1 MDKNTRLNNLIKSLI
16 LSFNGFDNN
25 LKNRFK
31 VDSIILGL
39 EENVEKNLNKLINL
53 SASRYKYA
61 KYGVKLDSILNRQKV
76 NYENLSRI
84 IKNDKIYSSNII
96 DLEKEKLFKSAV
108 KVKNKEIFDIRDK
121 LISTLRSSKNK
132 INNKNENKTKINNKI
147 NSEEKMPKLKI
158 KITNNNASPLSSTR
172 KSLKYLSNKYKL
184 SRRETV
190 RYNNKNESKNF
201 VDNLVKE
208 DYDKFFATIDSYH
221 TFLEKL
227 KNISNEKYKGKRIKV
242 NKETFEKLQTNLSP
256 NRLNFLAYKEKTIQS
271 KTQNYIKKDL
281 DFDLKEI
288 KKIKIKH
295 DRNNKLKNKLFN
307 YNKKENNESINSGN
321 NHDKNSSSLSLNLFQ
336 IPIDNLNNINQDN
349 INNNSIEQKDDLS
362 SKKSFAFK
370 TFNGKNNYNYKNT
383 ANIVLNE
390 TEKGLSSRQNFIKKR
405 KIFNNYFNKCFQN
418 SKNIKQKRNMSNNEN
433 YTNELKNEQ
442 LKKKLSLDQNEIY
455 EYNLKKRF
463 NIKKDFQDIYE
474 RKKLEWKEEDKLKEL
489 KKLKENQK
497 LKELDNFLL
506 NG

>member
-96 DLEKEKLFKSAV
+96 DLEKEKLFKSVV
-108 KVKNKEIFDIRDK
+108 KVKNQEIFDIRDK

-158 KITNNNASPLSSTR
+158 KISNNNTSSLSPR
-172 KSLKYLSNKYKL
+172 KTLKYLSNKYIL
-184 SRRETV
+184 SRREIV
-190 RYNNKNESKNF
+190 RYNNKNESKLF

-208 DYDKFFATIDSYH
+208 DHDKFFATIDSYH

-227 KNISNEKYKGKRIKV
+227 KNISNEKYKGKRIKI
-242 NKETFEKLQTNLSP
+242 NKDNFEKMQTNLSP
-256 NRLNFLAYKEKTIQS
+256 NCLNFLAYKEKNIQS

-281 DFDLKEI
+281 DFDLKAI
-288 KKIKIKH
+288 KK
-295 DRNNKLKNKLFN
+295 
-307 YNKKENNESINSGN
+307 
-321 NHDKNSSSLSLNLFQ
+321 
-336 IPIDNLNNINQDN
+336 
-349 INNNSIEQKDDLS
+349 
-362 SKKSFAFK
+362 
-370 TFNGKNNYNYKNT
+370 
-383 ANIVLNE
+383 
-390 TEKGLSSRQNFIKKR
+390 KR
-405 KIFNNYFNKCFQN
+405 N
-418 SKNIKQKRNMSNNEN
+418 SKI
-433 YTNELKNEQ
+433 
-442 LKKKLSLDQNEIY
+442 
-455 EYNLKKRF
+455 
-463 NIKKDFQDIYE
+463 
-474 RKKLEWKEEDKLKEL
+474 
-489 KKLKENQK
+489 
-497 LKELDNFLL
+497 
-506 NG
+506 

>member
-1 MDKNTRLNNLIKSLI
+1 MEKNTRLNNLIKSLI
-16 LSFNGFDNN
+16 LSFNDYDNN

-84 IKNDKIYSSNII
+84 IKNDKIYSSNFI
-96 DLEKEKLFKSAV
+96 DLEKEKLFKSVV

-121 LISTLRSSKNK
+121 LINALRSSKNK
-132 INNKNENKTKINNKI
+132 IKNENKTNINNKI

-158 KITNNNASPLSSTR
+158 KISNNNISSLSSTR
-172 KSLKYLSNKYKL
+172 KSLKYLSNKYIL
-184 SRRETV
+184 SRRQTV
-190 RYNNKNESKNF
+190 KNNNKNESKIF

-208 DYDKFFATIDSYH
+208 DYDKFFTTIDSYH

-242 NKETFEKLQTNLSP
+242 NKVNFEQMQKNLSP
-256 NRLNFLAYKEKTIQS
+256 NCLNFLAYKEKNIQS

-281 DFDLKEI
+281 DFDLKTI

-307 YNKKENNESINSGN
+307 YNQKENNESINSGN
-321 NHDKNSSSLSLNLFQ
+321 NQDKNSSSISLNL
-336 IPIDNLNNINQDN
+336 IENLNNANQDN

-362 SKKSFAFK
+362 SKKSIAFK
-370 TFNGKNNYNYKNT
+370 TFSGKDNYNYKNT

-390 TEKGLSSRQNFIKKR
+390 TEKGLSYRQNFINKR

-433 YTNELKNEQ
+433 STNELKNEHI
-442 LKKKLSLDQNEIY
+442 KKKLSLDQNEIY
-455 EYNLKKRF
+455 EYNLKKRY

-474 RKKLEWKEEDKLKEL
+474 RKKLEWKEQDKLKEL
-489 KKLKENQK
+489 KKLKEN
-497 LKELDNFLL
+497 
-506 NG
+506 

>member
-1 MDKNTRLNNLIKSLI
+1 MEKNTRLNNLIKSLI
-16 LSFNGFDNN
+16 LSFNDYDNN

-84 IKNDKIYSSNII
+84 IKNDKIYSSNFI
-96 DLEKEKLFKSAV
+96 DLEKEKLFKSVV

-121 LISTLRSSKNK
+121 LINALRSSKNK
-132 INNKNENKTKINNKI
+132 IKNENKTNNNNKI

-158 KITNNNASPLSSTR
+158 KISNNNISSLSSTR
-172 KSLKYLSNKYKL
+172 KSLKYLSNKYIL
-184 SRRETV
+184 SRRQTV
-190 RYNNKNESKNF
+190 KNNNKNESKIF

-208 DYDKFFATIDSYH
+208 DYDKFFTTIDSYH

-242 NKETFEKLQTNLSP
+242 NKANFEQMQKNLSP
-256 NRLNFLAYKEKTIQS
+256 NCLNFLAYKEKNIQS

-281 DFDLKEI
+281 DFDLKTI

-307 YNKKENNESINSGN
+307 YNQKENNESINSGN
-321 NHDKNSSSLSLNLFQ
+321 NQDKNSSSISLNL
-336 IPIDNLNNINQDN
+336 IENLNNANQDN

-362 SKKSFAFK
+362 SKKSIAFK
-370 TFNGKNNYNYKNT
+370 TFIGKDNYNYKNT

-390 TEKGLSSRQNFIKKR
+390 TEKGLSYRQNFINKR

-433 YTNELKNEQ
+433 STNELKNEHI
-442 LKKKLSLDQNEIY
+442 KKKLSLDQNEIY
-455 EYNLKKRF
+455 EYNLKKRY

-474 RKKLEWKEEDKLKEL
+474 RKKLEWKEQDKLKEL

-497 LKELDNFLL
+497 LKDIDNFLL
-506 NG
+506 NGYNK